1 MTATPNTT
9 DRPLPGTTLA
19 WLLSAL
25 ALTLIP
31 HLGRLPF
38 WVSGSTLGL
47 GALRWLLHRRDAP
60 LPPRW
65 LLLIVALIGA
75 TGIFVYYG
83 TLLGKSAGVAL
94 LVLMVGCKL
103 LEMSNVRDT
112 MLVIFLGYF
121 LVITNLLYSQDIP
134 IALYLLVA
142 VWALTATL
150 IELTHPGRPLKTSLQ
165 FSGRLLL
172 QAIPLMVLMFLL
184 FPRINAPLWGLPK
197 DASAGSTGLSD
208 RMRPGAISQ
217 LSQSSAVAFRA
228 HFNGL
233 IPPSPQRYWRGPV
246 FWHTNGREWYARR
259 PGERPLGAGPPSY
272 VPLGANIDYTVTLE
286 PHRQHWLFA
295 LDLPASVETANE
307 ITSDFQA
314 LASRPVNEVRRYTAR
329 SHTAYR
335 TTEPTERERRRALQL
350 PAEVS
355 ERVRALAD
363 SWRRSSNDP
372 AQIVTHALRHFRE
385 QPFVYT
391 LNPPLLGA
399 DPTDEFL
406 FDTRRGFCEHYAA
419 AFTILMRLAGVP
431 TRIVTGY
438 QGGELNPLGEYLII
452 RQSDAHAWAEV
463 LLPNRGWVRVDPT
476 AAVAPER
483 IEHGIQPILEEV
495 GEPVRFRLIAPDFLA
510 YLTDQARYLWDGLQ
524 IGWNLWVLA
533 YGPELQQRFIQW
545 LGLGG
550 FGWRGMSLA
559 LVFAIALLLGVVT
572 YSLLRQRRPLQ
583 DPVVASYQRFCGRA
597 ARHGLPRLPHEG
609 PLDYAR
615 RLSAARPEWKTQVEI
630 ITRLYVALRYGAQTP
645 AAWREQLEQQV
656 RTFRP

>member
-1 MTATPNTT
+1 MTATPNTA

-75 TGIFVYYG
+75 TGIFVYYC

-583 DPVVASYQRFCGRA
+583 DPVVASYQRFCGRV